1 MVDIIDLITKHAL
14 QLKHAIL
21 SSLEEATRYVTV
33 KNEDNVKV
41 KNIYLE
47 DTTKKCK
54 IALWRDLADQPV
66 RPGDYVELS
75 DCITNTFRNE
85 VSLSTTSKT
94 AITKTECPEETVT
107 WEIESVCIEEST
119 ATMLLKD
126 DRVVTAPVKS
136 LLEAFPECMEED
148 LEQYLVSMCNPT
160 MVVKC
165 TFKGSDLL
173 SMKF

>member
-1 MVDIIDLITKHAL
+1 MINFFFQK
-14 QLKHAIL
+14 Q
-21 SSLEEATRYVTV
+21 
-33 KNEDNVKV
+33 
-41 KNIYLE
+41 
-47 DTTKKCK
+47 
-54 IALWRDLADQPV
+54 
-66 RPGDYVELS
+66 
-75 DCITNTFRNE
+75 
-85 VSLSTTSKT
+85 
-94 AITKTECPEETVT
+94 KTECPEETVT

-126 DRVVTAPVKS
+126 DRVVTAPVRS